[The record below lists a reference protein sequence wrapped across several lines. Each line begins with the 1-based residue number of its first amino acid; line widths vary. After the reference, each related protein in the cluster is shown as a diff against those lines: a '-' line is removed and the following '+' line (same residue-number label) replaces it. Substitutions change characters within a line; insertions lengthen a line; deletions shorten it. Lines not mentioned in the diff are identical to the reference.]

1 MADTNESV
9 VKTINRGRLDIYI
22 PLKFETE
29 YDYNKL
35 CKKIHECIDFKIK
48 SYLDEFEDSFQND
61 LDEIGEK
68 NHIRLY
74 RNLTFKE
81 KMKKWTC
88 QKKSQKRD
96 FNRENDG
103 TQISLSNTNK
113 GILVEFKPGE
123 IRTFFERQEQLK
135 EELEQHAKLYGSEY
149 FKLHSRFV
157 LLPLRVHLNNH
168 KSVWLNVLL
177 FVFGNKMG
185 ALKLE
190 LPLID
195 IDTQTFMDNDIDKMV
210 ETVEDRFS
218 WLNLE
223 EQSSVEAIYNAYIR
237 KMVDALK
244 LNIVTQGIF
253 KNIICTEFNNMPKQV
268 NNIPDNVQQDLFR
281 IIAAPF
287 QVRQGMSYKKIA
299 CDFIEKQSWCQSNVR
314 YITSPTGG
322 CLSIVDT
329 AIVDWIK
336 EVHKKELN
344 IKELDD
350 KSVENIHKILVRDL
364 CINVEFAI
372 LILLLKKI
380 NVSYSYGM
388 KIVRSKDIHRV
399 QSAYN
404 LNLMFIADLQME
416 CYGSVSDQISAFEAM
431 MSHYLKNE
439 ISTLKMDAID
449 RILLDEE
456 NFRYG
461 LLQNF
466 LAFGSIALTAVFGL
480 PAIHETITYIRNAL
494 CIFVANDL
502 PVVSIKNVS
511 ITLWVISIAY
521 FVFYTI
527 NLTKNNSKKYLKF

>member
-1 MADTNESV
+1 M
-9 VKTINRGRLDIYI
+9 
-22 PLKFETE
+22 
-29 YDYNKL
+29 
-35 CKKIHECIDFKIK
+35 
-48 SYLDEFEDSFQND
+48 
-61 LDEIGEK
+61 
-68 NHIRLY
+68 
-74 RNLTFKE
+74 
-81 KMKKWTC
+81 
-88 QKKSQKRD
+88 
-96 FNRENDG
+96 
-103 TQISLSNTNK
+103 
-113 GILVEFKPGE
+113 VEFKPGE

-185 ALKLE
+185 TLKLE

-195 IDTQTFMDNDIDKMV
+195 IDTQTFMDNDIDKLV

-314 YITSPTGG
+314 YITIPTGG

-399 QSAYN
+399 QSDYN

-431 MSHYLKNE
+431 MPHYLKNE

-502 PVVSIKNVS
+502 NVVSIKNVS

>member
-195 IDTQTFMDNDIDKMV
+195 IDTQTFMDNDIDKLV

-364 CINVEFAI
+364 CINLEFAI

-431 MSHYLKNE
+431 MPHYLKNE